1 MTDSVGLEHI
11 AFTQWAVKNG
21 IRVNGVAPAYF
32 PGRRLGMV
40 ATRDVDENEI
50 MLSIP
55 VNLMLTIDSIP
66 KAFLAQ
72 FPQGTPVQGILAAFL
87 THGDGK
93 SLAAMR
99 IWQSV
104 WPSWSEFEESMPIF
118 WTGMFRV
125 SHLPGDDRQNETQ
138 NGKMATKKAFS
149 RLPPSISGSWNTS
162 STSTSSS
169 NSKSNSLFKASSSST
184 STSTSASSDLDSHY
198 EKRYQSL
205 LPQQESRFERAWS
218 STISVYPSTNF
229 TTFAHKWAIINSRS
243 FYYIS
248 PGKEEPED
256 WNDAIA
262 MVPYADYF
270 NHADDAAC
278 EVVFDGEWY
287 TFKATR
293 RYEKGGEIYM
303 NYGEH
308 SNDFLWVEYG
318 FYLPNNPSDS
328 IYLDE
333 IIIPALSQSEKK
345 ELTEQGCFGNY
356 ELTASGVN
364 TSVIAAASI
373 QYMNRQQWRDYVNNG
388 SEEGFDGEKTAG
400 VIRGWFEAYL
410 RECKA
415 ALDSIEGLSKC
426 TITDSDKEKLESILA
441 RWRQIRQLCEG
452 ATNNTTT

>member
-1 MTDSVGLEHI
+1 MAESAGPEHT

-21 IRVNGVAPAYF
+21 IKINGVAPAHF

-40 ATRDVDENEI
+40 ATRDVDENET

-55 VNLMLTIDSIP
+55 VDLMLTIDSIP
-66 KAFLAQ
+66 KAFLSC
-72 FPQGTPVQGILAAFL
+72 FPESTPVQGILAAFL
-87 THGDGK
+87 THGDQK
-93 SLAAMR
+93 ALSKMST
-99 IWQSV
+99 WQSV
-104 WPSWSEFEESMPIF
+104 WPPWSEFEESMPIF
-118 WTGMFRV
+118 WTGTFRV
-125 SHLPGDDRQNETQ
+125 SQLPGDDRQNETH
-138 NGKMATKKAFS
+138 NGKTTPKMAFA
-149 RLPPSISGSWNTS
+149 RLPPSISGSWNTN
-162 STSTSSS
+162 STSTSNTNS
-169 NSKSNSLFKASSSST
+169 NSTSKARTSST
-184 STSTSASSDLDSHY
+184 SPSPSSDSDLTSY

-218 STISVYPSTNF
+218 STLSVFPSTDF
-229 TTFAHKWAIINSRS
+229 TKYAHNWAIINSRS

-293 RYEKGGEIYM
+293 RYEKGEEIYM

-318 FYLPNNPSDS
+318 FSLPNNPSDS

-333 IIIPALSQSEKK
+333 IIIPELSQAEKK
-345 ELTEQGCFGNY
+345 ELIEQACFGNY

-364 TSVIAAASI
+364 NSVIAAASI
-373 QYMNRQQWRDYVNNG
+373 KYMNRQQWRDYVNDG
-388 SEEGFDGEKTAG
+388 SGMGFDGEKTAS
-400 VIRGWFEAYL
+400 VIRGWVEAYL
-410 RECKA
+410 KECKA
-415 ALDSIEGLSKC
+415 ALDALRGLSKGA
-426 TITDSDKEKLESILA
+426 ITCSDKEKLGLILA
-441 RWRQIRQLCEG
+441 RWRQIQQLCE
-452 ATNNTTT
+452 AAINDTAI